1 MAQAKLREKLS
12 DTGIL
17 ADIAQI
23 DQEMATDD
31 EINELIMRTES
42 ELELWQVRIRPHTS
56 AFVSIRQHTRLMSSL
71 CALRASSELWQVRI
85 RHT

>member
-12 DTGIL
+12 DIGIL

-23 DQEMATDD
+23 DQEMSTDD

-56 AFVSIRQHTRLMSSL
+56 ACVSIRQHTRLMSSFFY
-71 CALRASSELWQVRI
+71 A
-85 RHT
+85 H

>member
-1 MAQAKLREKLS
+1 MTQKTLLAAQAKLREKLS

-42 ELELWQVRIRPHTS
+42 ELELWQVLILLYMCPHTTIY
-56 AFVSIRQHTRLMSSL
+56 VS
-71 CALRASSELWQVRI
+71 
-85 RHT
+85 